1 MFTHLYQKISR
12 QSSSG
17 YLSSRPLARHGLLCA
32 AVLGAMILVN
42 PAQAETKE
50 SADPVCTLA
59 GSGLD
64 QTLTRTRLQLMH
76 GRALTIVAIGSSS
89 TEGAG
94 ASSPGSAYPNRLE
107 ALLNARFPGV
117 AVRVLNRGVG
127 GEEEADMLARF
138 DRDVIAEK
146 PDLVLWQVASNAI
159 MRDRRPSMEETL
171 IREGIA
177 RLKQSGADT
186 VLIDPQ
192 YTTAV
197 LAHAVTLPMV
207 DLISTEARRQGVGT
221 FRRFELMQDWRESQ
235 RIPFEAFSIADGLHM
250 NDWGY
255 DCFARNLAAA
265 IIESATPPA
274 VASASTGRLGQAV
287 RSAD

>member
-1 MFTHLYQKISR
+1 MLTQLSQRISPR
-12 QSSSG
+12 SSSG
-17 YLSSRPLARHGLLCA
+17 YQSSRPLSHHGLLCA
-32 AVLGAMILVN
+32 VALCAMTLIN
-42 PAQAETKE
+42 PAHAQTRE

-59 GSGLD
+59 GPGLEH
-64 QTLTRTRLQLMH
+64 TLDRTRFQLTD
-76 GRALTIVAIGSSS
+76 GRTLTIVAIGSSS
-89 TEGAG
+89 TEGVG
-94 ASSPGSAYPNRLE
+94 ASSPSAAYPSRLE
-107 ALLNARFPGV
+107 VLLNTRFPGV
-117 AVRVLNRGVG
+117 AIKVLNRGVG

-159 MRDRRPSMEETL
+159 MSDRRLSTQETL

-177 RLKQSGADT
+177 RLKNSGADT

-197 LAHAVTLPMV
+197 LAHAIAIPMV

-221 FRRFELMQDWRESQ
+221 FRRFALMKDWRENQ
-235 RIPFEAFSIADGLHM
+235 RIPFEAFSMADGLHM

-265 IIESATPPA
+265 IVGSAMPPA
-274 VASASTGRLGQAV
+274 MASASSVDTLYR
-287 RSAD
+287 R

>member
-1 MFTHLYQKISR
+1 MFR
-12 QSSSG
+12 NAAQSSSG
-17 YLSSRPLARHGLLCA
+17 YQSSRPLARNLLLG
-32 AVLGAMILVN
+32 AVALGAMTLVN
-42 PAQAETKE
+42 PAHAQTRDSAE
-50 SADPVCTLA
+50 PVCTLA
-59 GSGLD
+59 GSALD
-64 QTLTRTRLQLMH
+64 PTLTRTRFQLMT
-76 GRALTIVAIGSSS
+76 GRTLTIVAIGSSS

-94 ASSPGSAYPNRLE
+94 ASSDSAAYPGRLQ
-107 ALLNARFPGV
+107 ALLGTRFPGI
-117 AVRVLNRGVG
+117 AIRVLNRGVG

-159 MRDRRPSMEETL
+159 VRDRPLSTQETL

-197 LAHAVTLPMV
+197 LAHAVAVPMV
-207 DLISTEARRQGVGT
+207 DLIADEAHRHRVGT
-221 FRRFELMQDWRESQ
+221 FHRFALMQDWHEKE
-235 RIPFEAFSIADGLHM
+235 RIPFETFSIADGLHM

-255 DCFARNLAAA
+255 DCLARNLAAA
-265 IIESATPPA
+265 IVDSAIAPA
-274 VASASTGRLGQAV
+274 MASASTGGQGRL
-287 RSAD
+287 

>member
-1 MFTHLYQKISR
+1 VIAIR
-12 QSSSG
+12 QFRQ
-17 YLSSRPLARHGLLCA
+17 LCLAT
-32 AVLGAMILVN
+32 LGAVATSVA
-42 PAQAETKE
+42 PAAAQSVPAPE
-50 SADPVCTLA
+50 PVCALSRT
-59 GSGLD
+59 SLD
-64 QTLTRTRLQLMH
+64 KTLTRTREALLN

-89 TEGAG
+89 TSGAG
-94 ASSPGSAYPNRLE
+94 ASSAAASYPSRLE
-107 ALLNARFPGV
+107 ALLKERFAGIPI
-117 AVRVLNRGVG
+117 RVINRGVN

-159 MRDRRPSMEETL
+159 MRDRQLSTQEHL

-177 RLKQSGADT
+177 RIKQSGADV
-186 VLIDPQ
+186 VLVDPQ

-197 LAHAVTLPMV
+197 LAHAVAMPMV
-207 DLISTEARRQGVGT
+207 DLIATEARRQQVAT
-221 FRRFELMQDWRESQ
+221 FGRFALMQGWHESQ

-265 IIESATPPA
+265 IIDAALPA
-274 VASASTGRLGQAV
+274 AMASASTGN
-287 RSAD
+287 